1 MTIRTFIAEDEP
13 LTLRSIRQSI
23 EQTNEAYRVV
33 GQATDGQSALKLI
46 RETEPDVVFTD
57 IRMPLVDGLGL
68 VRQLKAE
75 GCRSVF
81 VLLSGYKEFEYAKEA
96 ITLGVEEYLIKPI
109 NPAQLESVLAQVQS
123 KLDGAR
129 RVRQHDYLEHR
140 RDEPLPAGLFDPGR
154 SYWMVSVC
162 VGAYRRNPLEPVLG
176 ADRLMDL
183 DKWIASLSGDRLY
196 WLLNGKCPNEKIV
209 VWEADTAFPIA
220 ELADGLAA
228 KIGRFAERDVP
239 AALFYGTAP
248 TDIAALPAR
257 IAALEQAMRE
267 RLVFGESVVAGIDRD
282 AGPAAAERLPDEFGE
297 DLRLLKTL
305 AAKDKEQEIRL
316 LFKKMLRAS
325 REHHLTQPLL
335 LKLLRQVCQI
345 LIARSGLEIE
355 PRDAAEDLIASSAGY
370 EDLGRLLEAFSRE
383 VAHPASEI
391 RALDKGSE
399 RILDD
404 IQAYMDAHFHT
415 ELSIQ
420 GIAASFG
427 FNYSYLCSLFKKYKH
442 RTPNEYII
450 EKRIEKAKQLLRTTD
465 LSIKA
470 VASFVGYED
479 PYYFSRIFKTVAGV
493 TPSGYRKAAE
503 A

>member
-33 GQATDGQSALKLI
+33 GQATDGQSALRLI

-123 KLDGAR
+123 KLDSAR
-129 RVRQHDYLEHR
+129 RLRQHDYLEHR
-140 RDEPLPAGLFDPGR
+140 RDEPPPAGLFDPSR
-154 SYWMVSVC
+154 SYWMVGIC
-162 VGAYRRNPLEPVLG
+162 AGAYRRNPLEPVIG
-176 ADRLMDL
+176 ADRLADL
-183 DKWIASLSGDRLY
+183 DKWVASLSATRPY

-209 VWEADTAFPIA
+209 VWEAEPSFPIA
-220 ELADGLAA
+220 ALADSLGA
-228 KIGRFAERDVP
+228 KIGQFAERNVP
-239 AALFYGTAP
+239 VTLFYGAAP
-248 TDIAALPAR
+248 AEAGALPAR
-257 IAALEQAMRE
+257 IAALELEIRE
-267 RLVFGESVVAGIDRD
+267 RLVFGESVVAGIDWN
-282 AGPAAAERLPDEFGE
+282 AAPAAQDVLPEAFAE
-297 DLRLLKTL
+297 DLRLLTTL
-305 AAKDKEQEIRL
+305 AAKDKELEVRL
-316 LFKKMLRAS
+316 LFKTMLRTC
-325 REHHLTQPLL
+325 RERRLTQPLL
-335 LKLLRQVCQI
+335 LRLLRQVCQI
-345 LIARSGLEIE
+345 LIQRSGLEIE

-370 EDLGRLLEAFSRE
+370 EELERLLAAFSRE
-383 VAHPASEI
+383 VAHPAEEA
-391 RALDKGSE
+391 RVLDKGSE

-404 IQAYMDAHFHT
+404 IQAHMDAHFHT

-465 LSIKA
+465 LSIKS

-493 TPSGYRKAAE
+493 TPTGYRKSAE
-503 A
+503 G